1 MPFKEAE
8 LIKKICVQS
17 GMLLECVQWN
27 EEVLEKKQ
35 ILEELQRLMALAAQL
50 NDLLEA

>member
-1 MPFKEAE
+1 MPCKEAE

-27 EEVLEKKQ
+27 EEVIEKTA
-35 ILEELQRLMALAAQL
+35 LREELQRLSMLTKQL
-50 NDLLEA
+50 DLLLEE